1 MMIVRL
7 IQSIIRDV
15 ADLKAG
21 RPIYQGKKL
30 FD

>member
-1 MMIVRL
+1 VRL

-15 ADLKAG
+15 SDLKAG
-21 RPIYQGKKL
+21 RPVFEGKKL

>member
-1 MMIVRL
+1 MIIRL

-15 ADLKAG
+15 SDLKAG
-21 RPIYQGKKL
+21 RPIFEGKKL